1 MFSPGS
7 PSVDGKEGTGMQ
19 ISTIMEY
26 KLHDEPA
33 DLLVTVWFFSLI

>member
-19 ISTIMEY
+19 ISVITEY
-26 KLHDEPA
+26 KLHDEPV
-33 DLLVTVWFFSLI
+33 DLLVTVNLFVSL